1 MGVGFEPELAIGVM
15 AGRCMAFDALKRAY
29 PPGSVVV
36 AQVHAVRRGWT
47 ISAARHCRKGPDRA
61 TIVLGVVR
69 PQPDGTPFGEYLETG
84 EAEVRRMADQVSW
97 AIEIDDTPGEF
108 MMIGGV
114 PFAHGEAEA
123 LRDVLC
129 AILMPGIGGGIH
141 SGSASPDGSATA
153 AIYI

>member
-1 MGVGFEPELAIGVM
+1 MNALLDFIEFSLSGLSVGAIY
-15 AGRCMAFDALKRAY
+15 ALTGIGFVLVYK
-29 PPGSVVV
+29 
-36 AQVHAVRRGWT
+36 
-47 ISAARHCRKGPDRA
+47 A
-61 TIVLGVVR
+61 TRVIN
-69 PQPDGTPFGEYLETG
+69 F
-84 EAEVRRMADQVSW
+84 
-97 AIEIDDTPGEF
+97 AIGEF